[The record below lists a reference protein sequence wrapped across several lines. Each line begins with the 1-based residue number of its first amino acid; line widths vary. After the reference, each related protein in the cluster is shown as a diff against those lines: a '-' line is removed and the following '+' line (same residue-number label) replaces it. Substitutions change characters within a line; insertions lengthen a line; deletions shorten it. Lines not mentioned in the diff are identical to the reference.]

1 MANQNCEVRPYT
13 LNADR
18 AVKKKLGIPF
28 LSVGLEEK
36 NKGQCLVAQL
46 DLSFFQAVYS
56 AFTSY
61 YRENGRV
68 SDVVDVAGALVET
81 KITVEQPRRKVKLTL
96 YNTKNKVMLQ
106 GSRTAV
112 VWWQSTQ
119 LPVILETV
127 SLSPKMKMPPP
138 SLPGVSDA
146 VSAPDSGVHSVGSS
160 SGESAPDSSTNPVCI
175 SGVSSADAATCVP
188 VTSDVIPG
196 SAERVTGPCVQVPTV
211 VNSGATSSTATD
223 ADHRSLPVSPGTRS
237 SVSIGCCDN
246 RPVLDRLDKLES
258 SIADLMGILSA
269 EKVNL
274 VREVSGKEIE
284 LLHTKHRGVV
294 DGLRNELS
302 CKDTELRR
310 LKEELSEMK
319 KSMKKKEEGA
329 ADASR
334 KITSLKCEVQQ
345 LRGVLEEKNND
356 IDALRSREVNLMS
369 KRNGNSVK
377 CSGEVAEERRKTGDH
392 NAVPGTVAEMWRKN
406 VESEKSCDVI
416 AGGVTDVRAKRSG
429 DGWQTVPQS
438 KFKEPD
444 VLLVGNSNV
453 RGLDS
458 RLLNPLF
465 VRKHVLSEKTLRGAA
480 EFLKSTDVSPRQYVI
495 VQAIDND
502 IGEISPK
509 MIIERIEELVGI
521 CRSRFPGVELYVV
534 EPLGRYLVDG
544 PQIYWRNAV
553 RVCEMLA
560 SVVGINVVSIPGKL
574 RTADAVLFVRERGCY
589 IHLNSDGVGALSRVY
604 RSCFLG
610 GRRDGDSREGVA
622 RGKGV
627 HVEGSVDV
635 DSGRGRRFGR
645 AENRQVGSDSVKG
658 RGADKGE
665 ADKDVGDRFGLLV
678 HTLIEG
684 LSRFT

>member
-46 DLSFFQAVYS
+46 DLSSFQAVYS

-61 YRENGRV
+61 YRGDESFGGRV

-146 VSAPDSGVHSVGSS
+146 VSAPDSVGSS

-196 SAERVTGPCVQVPTV
+196 SAERVTGPGVQVPTF

-223 ADHRSLPVSPGTRS
+223 ADHRSLPVSPGMRS
-237 SVSIGCCDN
+237 SVSTGCCDN

-369 KRNGNSVK
+369 KRNGNSVN
-377 CSGEVAEERRKTGDH
+377 SRGEVAEERG
-392 NAVPGTVAEMWRKN
+392 KN
-406 VESEKSCDVI
+406 VESVKSCDVI

-465 VRKHVLSEKTLRGAA
+465 VRKHVLAEKTLRGAA

-604 RSCFLG
+604 KSCFLG

-665 ADKDVGDRFGLLV
+665 ADTDVGDRFGLLV

>member
-1 MANQNCEVRPYT
+1 M
-13 LNADR
+13 
-18 AVKKKLGIPF
+18 
-28 LSVGLEEK
+28 
-36 NKGQCLVAQL
+36 
-46 DLSFFQAVYS
+46 
-56 AFTSY
+56 
-61 YRENGRV
+61 

-81 KITVEQPRRKVKLTL
+81 KITVEQTRRKVQLTL

-112 VWWQSTQ
+112 EWWQSSQ

-127 SLSPKMKMPPP
+127 SLSPKMKMLPP

-146 VSAPDSGVHSVGSS
+146 VSAPDSGAHSVGSS
-160 SGESAPDSSTNPVCI
+160 SGESAPYSSTNPVCV
-175 SGVSSADAATCVP
+175 SGVSSADVATCVP
-188 VTSDVIPG
+188 MSSDVIPG
-196 SAERVTGPCVQVPTV
+196 SAERVTGPGVQVPTF

-223 ADHRSLPVSPGTRS
+223 ADDRSLPVSPGMRS
-237 SVSIGCCDN
+237 SVSTGCCDN

-258 SIADLMGILSA
+258 SMADLMGILSA

-310 LKEELSEMK
+310 LKEELSELK

-334 KITSLKCEVQQ
+334 KITSLKCEVHQ
-345 LRGVLEEKNND
+345 LRGVLEERNSD

-369 KRNGNSVK
+369 KRNGNSECVK
-377 CSGEVAEERRKTGDH
+377 CSGEVAEERKKTGDH
-392 NAVPGTVAEMWRKN
+392 NAVSGTVPEMWRKN
-406 VESEKSCDVI
+406 VERVKSCDVI
-416 AGGVTDVRAKRSG
+416 AGGVTDVRARRSG
-429 DGWQTVPQS
+429 DEWQTVPQS

-465 VRKHVLSEKTLRGAA
+465 VRKHVLAEKTLRGAA

-544 PQIYWRNAV
+544 PQVYWRNAV

-560 SVVGINVVSIPGKL
+560 SVVGISVVSIPGNL

-610 GRRDGDSREGVA
+610 GRRDGGSREGVA

-627 HVEGSVDV
+627 QVEGSVDV
-635 DSGRGRRFGR
+635 DSGRGRWFGR
-645 AENRQVGSDSVKG
+645 AANKQVGGMIENVVGSDSVKG
-658 RGADKGE
+658 RGADKCE
-665 ADKDVGDRFGLLV
+665 ADKDVGNRFGLLV

-684 LSRFT
+684 LSKFT